1 MCAQKQVIGTVLAD
15 VRRLLI
21 DEIVDGL
28 VQSAASVEQVAKVH
42 HTLDE
47 DFFPL
52 GKHER
57 QTIEKARG
65 VRAAAMPV
73 ARDTVIEGEAY

>member
-1 MCAQKQVIGTVLAD
+1 MLAD
-15 VRRLLI
+15 VRRFLI

-28 VQSAASVEQVAKVH
+28 FQSAAFVELVAKVH

-65 VRAAAMPV
+65 VRPAVMPV
-73 ARDTVIEGEAY
+73 AGDTGIEGEAY